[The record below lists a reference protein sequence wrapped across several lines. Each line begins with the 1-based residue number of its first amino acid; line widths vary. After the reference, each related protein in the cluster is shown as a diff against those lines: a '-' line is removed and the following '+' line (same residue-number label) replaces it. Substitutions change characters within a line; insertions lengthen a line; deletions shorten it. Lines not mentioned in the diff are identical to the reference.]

1 MATTLQQDIRAS
13 LLKYNE
19 LIKFSYGRSLDNALN
34 SVKLEIDNYLV
45 CLDPPTYSGGLIDA
59 NETKTISLSWLKK
72 DNVDSV
78 SDEAHNIAG
87 VQSMEEIVKECH
99 DHCITWLKGFADEY
113 YKKYTI
119 DAYTGF
125 EAFRVKDILTG
136 FVITL
141 NVSSKLPC

>member
-34 SVKLEIDNYLV
+34 SIKLEIDNYLV
-45 CLDPPTYSGGLIDA
+45 CLDPPIYSGGILDN

-72 DNVDSV
+72 DNTDSV
-78 SDEAHNIAG
+78 SDEAHNIASIE
-87 VQSMEEIVKECH
+87 SMEEIIKDCH
-99 DHCITWLKGFADEY
+99 DQCITWLKAFIDEY
-113 YKKYTI
+113 YKKYGI
-119 DAYTGF
+119 DSYTGF
-125 EAFRVKDILTG
+125 EAFRVKDVLTG

-141 NVSSKLPC
+141 NVTSKLQC